1 MKKIMGALLAL
12 SLFVGVATVTF
23 AQGTDT
29 DKKAGKKKGGKK
41 GGTDKGTDKGDKS
54 TK

>member
-23 AQGTDT
+23 AQTDT

-41 GGTDKGTDKGDKS
+41 GGTDAKTDKGGDKS
-54 TK
+54 SK

>member
-12 SLFVGVATVTF
+12 SLFVGVATVSF
-23 AQGTDT
+23 AQTDT
-29 DKKAGKKKGGKK
+29 DKKAKKGGKKK
-41 GGTDKGTDKGDKS
+41 GGTDKTGTDKGDKP